1 MRYKNFLAVTVIL
14 AILFLFSVLVT
25 NKTLAAEPSQHLNLL
40 DSGSAQL
47 QLAQSDT
54 SILSPPSPEKPTAT
68 TGVQGRIMT
77 RGFPQG
83 DPKAG
88 AKFFKSMRCGS
99 CHGETGMGQGPAAK
113 ALKVKASDWT
123 EKTAMSKL
131 TDEYL
136 KAIIMKGG
144 TAIAKS
150 NRMPAYSKKLK
161 PAALEDLVAYIRSLA
176 K

>member
-14 AILFLFSVLVT
+14 AILFLLSVLVT

-40 DSGSAQL
+40 DSGSARL

-54 SILSPPSPEKPTAT
+54 SILSPPSPEKPTST

-77 RGFPQG
+77 RGISQG
-83 DPKAG
+83 DPKEG
-88 AKFFKSMRCGS
+88 AKLFKLMRCGS
-99 CHGETGMGQGPAAK
+99 CHGKTGMGQGPAAK
-113 ALKVKASDWT
+113 AMKLKVADWT
-123 EKTAMSKL
+123 DKTAMSKL

-136 KAIIMKGG
+136 KDIISKGG
-144 TAIAKS
+144 KALKKS
-150 NRMPAYSKKLK
+150 KRMPAYSTKLK
-161 PAALEDLVAYIRSLA
+161 PAALEDLVAYIRSFA